1 MRGTR
6 GEFHTTKRIN
16 QTLLVRFEIVSFV
29 KTISLTSPSKY
40 FYFTR
45 FFSDILRIINCT
57 D

>member
-45 FFSDILRIINCT
+45 FFSDILRIINYT

>member
-6 GEFHTTKRIN
+6 GEFHTTKLIN

-40 FYFTR
+40 FYFTG